1 MLQTSM
7 AVPLLMIN
15 RYDPFDAPAPGD
27 WLDLDET
34 ERIDLV
40 QRYHRRARIRLPNA
54 RVHAAFHVIVENQIA
69 LGEQT
74 VLRTAQRL
82 LAEGLNRHEVIHA
95 IGSVL
100 AGHLFDLTRQSAPS
114 TPEADDNQ
122 RYNAALERLTA
133 DNWREN

>member
-1 MLQTSM
+1 M
-7 AVPLLMIN
+7 ALPLLMIS
-15 RYDPFDAPAPGD
+15 RYDPFHAPAPGD

-34 ERIDLV
+34 ERLDLV
-40 QRYHRRARIRLPNA
+40 QRYHRRARVRLPNA